1 MDVRIVTATN
11 RDLEERVAAGQFR
24 QDLYWRVN
32 VITLE
37 LPPLRERR
45 DDLPVLIRHFLDL
58 AAEETGRGRLSL
70 APDAEAALIGYHY
83 PGNLREL
90 ENVLRRAAILATES
104 RIGMEDLPSTVAGC
118 RHRSDVVPTT
128 NAELKAAKAR
138 AGAAASQA
146 VEKRFLVE
154 LLRAHGGSV
163 TAAARR
169 VGMNRS
175 WLHQLIQRHRL
186 DPKALGEIYSPT

>member
-11 RDLEERVAAGQFR
+11 RDLQERVAAGQFR

-37 LPPLRERR
+37 LPPLRARR

-58 AAEETGRGRLSL
+58 AAEETGRGHLSL
-70 APDAEAALIGYHY
+70 APDAEAALIHYDY

-90 ENVLRRAAILATES
+90 ENVLRRAAILAIGS
-104 RIGMEDLPSTVAGC
+104 RIGLEDLPASVSAS
-118 RHRSDVVPTT
+118 RARADIVPTT
-128 NAELKAAKAR
+128 NAELKRAKAR
-138 AGAAASQA
+138 ASTAASKA
-146 VEKRFLVE
+146 VEQRFLVE
-154 LLRAHGGSV
+154 LLRESGGSV

-175 WLHQLIQRHRL
+175 WLHQLIQRHKL
-186 DPKALGEIYSPT
+186 DPKALSGTDPPT